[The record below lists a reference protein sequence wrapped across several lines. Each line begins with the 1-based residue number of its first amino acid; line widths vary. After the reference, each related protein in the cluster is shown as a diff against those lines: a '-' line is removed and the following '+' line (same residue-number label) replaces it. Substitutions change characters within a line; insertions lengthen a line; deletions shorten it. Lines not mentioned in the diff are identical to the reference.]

1 MRRRD
6 LTLGL
11 LLATAVGTVRAQV
24 PTKQHR
30 IAIIT
35 TQPVANIDDPTIPV
49 FRAFFEELRRLG
61 DVEGPNL
68 AIERY
73 SGGGRPAV
81 YPDLAR
87 EVVARSPDVIVA
99 IGNPITRAVR
109 AATGTIPI
117 VWIGPDPIQA
127 GFATSFAR
135 PGSNITGVSMFDAEF
150 YAKRLQILK
159 EAAPSA
165 SKVALLTMRRTW
177 EASRQ
182 AYQPAYQQASQR
194 LQISLMPML
203 LQEATPSEIQHG
215 FAEIAPD
222 PPDAIMVADIGEL
235 IPYRQ
240 LIVELVEK
248 SRLPA
253 MYGLREFVEAG
264 GLMAYE
270 ADFGEAARRMADDV
284 HEILNGANPG
294 DIPIYQPTKYQL
306 VINLKAAKALG
317 LTIPPTL
324 LALADEVIE

>member
-1 MRRRD
+1 VRRRD

-11 LLATAVGTVRAQV
+11 LLATAVGTARAQV
-24 PTKQHR
+24 STKQHR

-49 FRAFFEELRRLG
+49 FGAFFEELRRLG

-99 IGNPITRAVR
+99 IGNPITNEVR
-109 AATGTIPI
+109 AATGTTPI

-135 PGSNITGVSMFDAEF
+135 PGGNITGVSMFDAEF
-150 YAKRLQILK
+150 DAKRLQILK
-159 EAAPSA
+159 EAAPSV
-165 SKVALLTMRRTW
+165 SKVAYLTMRRTW
-177 EASRQ
+177 EAFRR

-194 LQISLMPML
+194 LQISLMPL
-203 LQEATPSEIQHG
+203 LLEEATPSEIQHA
-215 FAEIAPD
+215 FAEDAPD
-222 PPDAIMVADIGEL
+222 PPDAVMVAGIGEL

-248 SRLPA
+248 RRLPA

-284 HEILNGANPG
+284 HEILKGANPG
-294 DIPIYQPTKYQL
+294 DIPIYQSTRFTL
-306 VINLKAAKALG
+306 VINLKAAHTLG
-317 LTIPPTL
+317 LTLPPAL
-324 LALADEVIE
+324 LGRADEIIE

>member
-99 IGNPITRAVR
+99 IGNPITHAVR

-150 YAKRLQILK
+150 NAKRLQILK

-182 AYQPAYQQASQR
+182 AYQPASSKQAN
-194 LQISLMPML
+194 
-203 LQEATPSEIQHG
+203 
-215 FAEIAPD
+215 D
-222 PPDAIMVADIGEL
+222 C
-235 IPYRQ
+235 
-240 LIVELVEK
+240 K
-248 SRLPA
+248 SR
-253 MYGLREFVEAG
+253 
-264 GLMAYE
+264 
-270 ADFGEAARRMADDV
+270 
-284 HEILNGANPG
+284 
-294 DIPIYQPTKYQL
+294 
-306 VINLKAAKALG
+306 
-317 LTIPPTL
+317 
-324 LALADEVIE
+324 